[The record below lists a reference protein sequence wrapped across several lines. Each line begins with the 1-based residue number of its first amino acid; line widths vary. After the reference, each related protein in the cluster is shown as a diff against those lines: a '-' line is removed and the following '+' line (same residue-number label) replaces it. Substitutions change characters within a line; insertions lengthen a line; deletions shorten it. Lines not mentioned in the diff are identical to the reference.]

1 MRPNSIA
8 PNSDSQTD
16 SQTKTLAHLR
26 RLAYLL
32 DNSIPIPGTTYR
44 LGLDPLLGLIPGG
57 GDAVGALLS
66 VYIVAKSASL
76 GLPADTL
83 RRMVFNIIV
92 EMLAGTIPV
101 LGDIFDV
108 TWRSN
113 VRNMKLLE
121 AHVAVPVPDHD
132 RAADRWFV
140 LGLVLLLLLV
150 VLSIGVVMLVFVR
163 VLLGLIL
170 GQ

>member
-1 MRPNSIA
+1 MLPHSDPR
-8 PNSDSQTD
+8 SDSH
-16 SQTKTLAHLR
+16 TKTLGHLR
-26 RLAYLL
+26 RLSYLL
-32 DNSIPIPGTTYR
+32 DNAIPIPGTNYR

-57 GDAVGALLS
+57 GDTVGALLS
-66 VYIVAKSASL
+66 VYIVARSASL

-92 EMLAGTIPV
+92 ELLAGTIPV

-121 AHVAVPVPDHD
+121 AHVAVPVTDRD

-140 LGLVLLLLLV
+140 LGLLLLLLLV
-150 VLSIGVVMLVFVR
+150 VLSIGLVMLVFVR

>member
-1 MRPNSIA
+1 MHPNST
-8 PNSDSQTD
+8 PPSLPVLPDSHA
-16 SQTKTLAHLR
+16 KTLVHLR
-26 RLAYLL
+26 RLSYLL
-32 DNSIPIPGTTYR
+32 DNAISIPGTKYR
-44 LGLDPLLGLIPGG
+44 LGLDPVLGLIPGG
-57 GDAVGALLS
+57 GDTIGAMLS

-92 EMLAGTIPV
+92 EMLVGTIPV

-121 AHVAVPVPDHD
+121 AHVAAPPAD

-140 LGLVLLLLLV
+140 LGLVVLLLLV
-150 VLSIGVVMLVFVR
+150 VLSIGAVTLLFVR
-163 VLLGLIL
+163 VLLGLVL